1 MMLMTLSVG
10 LCSASLL
17 HTRPRYATSQAQPN
31 REGMAHVGALAL
43 LAARNSKQP

>member
-17 HTRPRYATSQAQPN
+17 HTRPRYATSQAQQ
-31 REGMAHVGALAL
+31 GVAHVGA
-43 LAARNSKQP
+43 